1 MLLDLRET
9 VRNSK
14 PIKYTL
20 ITIIC
25 IPFVLFGVG
34 SYFSGGVAQ
43 YAAKV
48 NGEEISVQ
56 QLESAYGQQR
66 RQLAQMFGGQIP
78 EGFGDETALRQQALD
93 GLLRQQVLRNA
104 VVDND
109 FTVSDK
115 TLATAIQSIPS
126 FQNANGQFEKERY
139 AAQLQ
144 ASGMSVDQFE
154 HNYREDTALTQFQ
167 AGIVE
172 TSFTLPSER
181 EQLQNLANQVRTV
194 DTVRYAITPLTESI
208 EISDEEIQAHFDEN
222 ADSFQ
227 FPERTK
233 IQYIRLS
240 NGILVENIEVT
251 DEEASDYFEANR
263 GNYLTPEER
272 KASHILLQL
281 DDDASDS
288 DVAEKTELLQSIKSR
303 IEAGEAFGDLAKE
316 FSEDPGSATVGGSLG
331 QIAPG
336 AMVPEFEE
344 AMFGLAEIGELS
356 EPVRT
361 QFGMHLITVEEII
374 PEKGE
379 TFEQAKDKVMG
390 AIKREQ
396 AQREFFELQ
405 ELLEQEAFDNPESLD
420 AAAASTGLEVQE
432 SDWIDGGI
440 DTPPELSDP
449 RILQT
454 ALSEDVKDNGNNSE
468 PLELGVEDIM
478 VLRVAEYEGPRA
490 KTLDDVKEDIT
501 TTLKNEKAGEQLD
514 ESMNT
519 GLASLESGESIT
531 AIAESTGGEAAEA
544 QLLDRQSTD
553 FDRGFIDELFKLP
566 KPDGDVPVLH
576 TATLANG
583 DRLLVAFKAVG
594 VPNETATDE
603 ETESGTDEAQ
613 AEPTPAE
620 MSGNPGL
627 GNSEFSILLQ
637 TLQGKS
643 DIETNEAA
651 LSGET
656 GYGYGG
662 GYGG

>member
-34 SYFSGGVAQ
+34 SYFSGGGVQ

-104 VVDND
+104 VVENN

-115 TLATAIQSIPS
+115 TLADAIQNIPS
-126 FQNANGQFEKERY
+126 FQNADGQFEKDRY
-139 AAQLQ
+139 TAQIQ

-154 HNYREDTALTQFQ
+154 HSYREDTALTQFQ
-167 AGIVE
+167 AGIID

-181 EQLQNLANQVRTV
+181 EQLENLANQVRTV
-194 DTVRYAITPLTESI
+194 DAVRYAIEPLAETI
-208 EISDEEIQAHFDEN
+208 EITDDEVQAHFDEN
-222 ADSFQ
+222 AESFM
-227 FPERTK
+227 FPERAK

-240 NGILVENIEVT
+240 NGILADSIEVT
-251 DEEASDYFEANR
+251 DEEAVEYFEANK
-263 GNYLTPEER
+263 GQYVAPEER

-288 DVAEKTELLQSIKSR
+288 DVAAKTATLQEIKSR
-303 IEAGEAFGDLAKE
+303 IEAGEAFADLAKE
-316 FSEDPGSATVGGSLG
+316 FSEDPGSASVGGSLG

-336 AMVPEFEE
+336 AMVPEFEQAAFE
-344 AMFGLAEIGELS
+344 LAEVGQLS

-361 QFGMHLITVEEII
+361 QFGLHLITVDEIV

-379 TFEQAKDKVMG
+379 SFEDAKDKVVG
-390 AIKREQ
+390 TIKREQ
-396 AQREFFELQ
+396 AQREFFELR
-405 ELLEQEAFDNPESLD
+405 ELLEQESFDNPESLE

-449 RILQT
+449 RILRT
-454 ALSEDVKDNGNNSE
+454 ALSEDVKENGNNSE
-468 PLELGVEDIM
+468 PLEMGVEDIM
-478 VLRVAEYEGPRA
+478 VLRLAEYEGPRP
-490 KTLDDVKEDIT
+490 KVLEDVKDDIVA
-501 TTLKNEKAGEQLD
+501 TLKTEKAGVQLD
-514 ESMNT
+514 ESIT
-519 GLASLESGESIT
+519 AARESLEAGEAVT
-531 AIAESTGGEAAEA
+531 VIAEATEGEASEA
-544 QLLDRQSTD
+544 LELNRQSTE

-566 KPDGDVPVLH
+566 KPEDTPVLH

-583 DRLLVAFKAVG
+583 DRLLVALKEVG
-594 VPNETATDE
+594 APTDSASE
-603 ETESGTDEAQ
+603 EAE
-613 AEPTPAE
+613 AEPADPQADLPAAE
-620 MSGNPGL
+620 LSGNPQL

-656 GYGYGG
+656 GYG

>member
-34 SYFSGGVAQ
+34 SYFSGGGAQ

-56 QLESAYGQQR
+56 QLENAYSQQR

-78 EGFGDETALRQQALD
+78 QGFGDESALRQQALD

-104 VVDND
+104 VVENN

-115 TLATAIQSIPS
+115 TLANAIQSIPS
-126 FQNANGQFEKERY
+126 FQNADGQFEKDRY
-139 AAQLQ
+139 TAQIQ

-154 HNYREDTALTQFQ
+154 HSYREDTALSQFQ
-167 AGIVE
+167 TGIID

-181 EQLQNLANQVRTV
+181 EQLDSLANQLRTV
-194 DTVRYAITPLTESI
+194 DSVRFAISPVSEEM
-208 EISDEEIQAHFDEN
+208 EISDDEIQAHFDEN
-222 ADSFQ
+222 AESFM
-227 FPERTK
+227 FPERAK

-240 NGILVENIEVT
+240 NGILAANIEVT
-251 DEEASDYFEANR
+251 DEEAAEYFEANK
-263 GNYLTPEER
+263 GQYIVPEER
-272 KASHILLQL
+272 KASHILLQM
-281 DDDASDS
+281 DEDASES
-288 DVAEKTELLQSIKSR
+288 DVAAKTETMLSIKSR
-303 IEAGEAFGDLAKE
+303 IEAGEAFADLAKE
-316 FSEDPGSATVGGSLG
+316 FSDDPGSASVGGSLG

-336 AMVPEFEE
+336 AMVPEFEQATFALSE
-344 AMFGLAEIGELS
+344 VGELS

-361 QFGMHLITVEEII
+361 QFGLHLITIDEIV

-379 TFEQAKDKVMG
+379 TFEDAKDKVVG
-390 AIKREQ
+390 TIKREQ

-405 ELLEQEAFDNPESLD
+405 ELLEQDAFDNPESLE
-420 AAAASTGLEVQE
+420 AAAASTGLDVQD
-432 SDWIDGGI
+432 SDWIDGSV

-449 RILQT
+449 RILRT
-454 ALSEDVKDNGNNSE
+454 ALSEDVKDNANNSE
-468 PLELGVEDIM
+468 PLQLGVEDIM
-478 VLRVAEYEGPRA
+478 VLRLAEYEGPRA
-490 KTLDDVKEDIT
+490 KALDDVKEDIV
-501 TTLKNEKAGEQLD
+501 TTLKTEKAGAKLD
-514 ESMNT
+514 ESMKT
-519 GLASLESGESIT
+519 ARDSLEAGEG
-531 AIAESTGGEAAEA
+531 IAEIAEATGGEAVEA
-544 QLLDRQSTD
+544 QQLDRRSTE
-553 FDRGFIDELFKLP
+553 FDRAFIDELFKLP
-566 KPDGDVPVLH
+566 KPDDAPVIH
-576 TATLANG
+576 SATLANG

-594 VPNETATDE
+594 LPEPEESTEAGDEAAESTDE
-603 ETESGTDEAQ
+603 PQ
-613 AEPTPAE
+613 VEPSASQL
-620 MSGNPGL
+620 SGNAQL

-656 GYGYGG
+656 AYGSGG
-662 GYGG
+662 